1 MKPTPTD
8 PLGATEVWFMQNGLS
23 YFVPAERAAARAALR
38 PRRALP
44 LLVLVLLVAAALGGL
59 LGWVSSQVSAAPA
72 LWLTL
77 AGLAGLAYAATA
89 LHARPILTWALTR
102 TLSSVRILLS
112 TASRALPLL
121 LVFVAFLFINA
132 EAWEMTS
139 SLPFGRLWL
148 AVMLLVG
155 LGVVFLLVR
164 LPEEVDEVDD
174 AVDAEFLTRTTR
186 GTPMEGP
193 CRDLLAQSEADP
205 DAVNP
210 ASYAQVT
217 GYERW
222 NLILAL
228 LVIQVVQVLVLV
240 AAVFVF
246 FLIFGSLIMLES
258 VQLSWT
264 GLDTISSFPYLDSVS
279 TQLVKVSL
287 FLASFSGLYFMV
299 SAVTDDTYRGQF
311 FASVMDQLERAVGV
325 RAVYLALRE
334 REGPRQEDASPV
346 A

>member
-1 MKPTPTD
+1 VKPTPTD
-8 PLGATEVWFMQNGLS
+8 PLAATEVWFMQNGLS
-23 YFVPAERAAARAALR
+23 YFVPAERAAARSALR

-155 LGVVFLLVR
+155 LGIIFLLVR

-186 GTPMEGP
+186 GTPMEEP
-193 CRDLLAQSEADP
+193 CRNLLSESEADP

-210 ASYAQVT
+210 AAYAQVT

-264 GLDTISSFPYLDSVS
+264 GLEAISSFPYLDSVS

-334 REGPRQEDASPV
+334 REGPRQGDASSV

>member
-1 MKPTPTD
+1 MKQTSSD
-8 PLGATEVWFMQNGLS
+8 PLVATETWFMKHGLP
-23 YFVPAERAAARAALR
+23 YFVPSERAAARSALR
-38 PRRALP
+38 PRRVIP

-77 AGLAGLAYAATA
+77 AVLSGLAYAVTA

-102 TLSSVRILLS
+102 TLTSVRIMLS

-155 LGVVFLLVR
+155 LGIMFLLVR
-164 LPEEVDEVDD
+164 LPEEVDRVDD
-174 AVDAEFLTRTTR
+174 AVDAEFLIRTCR
-186 GTPMEGP
+186 GTPMEQP
-193 CRDLLAQSEADP
+193 CRELLDESEADP

-222 NLILAL
+222 NLIIEL
-228 LVIQVVQVLVLV
+228 LVIQLVQVLVLV
-240 AAVFVF
+240 GAVFVF
-246 FLIFGSLIMLES
+246 FLVFGSLIMPES

-264 GLDTISSFPYLDSVS
+264 GLEGITNFPYLDSVS

-325 RAVYLALRE
+325 RAVYLAMRD
-334 REGPRQEDASPV
+334 RTPDRRP
-346 A
+346 